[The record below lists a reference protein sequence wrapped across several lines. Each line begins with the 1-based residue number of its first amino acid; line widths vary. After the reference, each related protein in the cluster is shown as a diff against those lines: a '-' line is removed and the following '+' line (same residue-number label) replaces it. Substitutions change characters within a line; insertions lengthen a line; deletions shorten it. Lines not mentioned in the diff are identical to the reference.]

1 MLGLGFFCSIS
12 THFKISVGDAFRYS
26 ILERK
31 KSSVPDLLMVLEL
44 TSSEYSVD
52 IVLSL
57 ELRRGPFGQAIM
69 PDKIKKSY
77 YASAFTKEV
86 RKIYPSKKG
95 SKRRKNSFVSRKD
108 NTNIKKETR

>member
-1 MLGLGFFCSIS
+1 
-12 THFKISVGDAFRYS
+12 
-26 ILERK
+26 
-31 KSSVPDLLMVLEL
+31 MVLEL

-69 PDKIKKSY
+69 PDKIEKSY

-86 RKIYPSKKG
+86 RKIKKEAKEEKTPLFHAQITQT
-95 SKRRKNSFVSRKD
+95 SKRKQD
-108 NTNIKKETR
+108 NE